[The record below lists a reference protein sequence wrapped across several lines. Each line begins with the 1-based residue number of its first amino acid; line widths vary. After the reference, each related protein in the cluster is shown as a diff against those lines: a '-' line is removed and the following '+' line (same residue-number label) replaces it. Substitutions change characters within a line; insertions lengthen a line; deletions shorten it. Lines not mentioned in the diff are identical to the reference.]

1 MKNSYLSPGTHVVY
15 MQRVSE
21 FWGQGSVACSE
32 DTNCFSSVRGVIRSK
47 YGDIILLCTVTV
59 AFCMLLAFSASS

>member
-1 MKNSYLSPGTHVVY
+1 MGTGSIEGVGANSILSG
-15 MQRVSE
+15 
-21 FWGQGSVACSE
+21 
-32 DTNCFSSVRGVIRSK
+32 VRGLIRSK